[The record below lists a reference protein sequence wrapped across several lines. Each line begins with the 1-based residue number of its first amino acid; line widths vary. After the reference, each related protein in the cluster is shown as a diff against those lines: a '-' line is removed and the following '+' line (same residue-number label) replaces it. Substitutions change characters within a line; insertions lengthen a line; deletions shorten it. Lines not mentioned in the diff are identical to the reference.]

1 MPSVKKEVTV
11 DFSAQD
17 AFDAVQRVLPGL
29 GYEIWK
35 TRPMAYLTQARG
47 TQDGASLTVNIMA
60 SMMPPT
66 RITITAA
73 SDDLDENALAA
84 AADAILQRL
93 SEPE

>member
-1 MPSVKKEVTV
+1 MPSVKKEATV
-11 DFSAQD
+11 DSSAQA
-17 AFDAVQRVLPGL
+17 AFDTVQQVLPGL

-47 TQDGASLTVNIMA
+47 THDGAPLTLNIMA

-73 SDDLDENALAA
+73 SDDLDEDALAA
-84 AADAILQRL
+84 AAEAILQRL
-93 SEPE
+93 SKPE